1 MPSEN
6 VWGIKPQTFFKKTI
20 DKVANSWY
28 NNYRKKKREVMK
40 MTNEEKFQ
48 KGIVI
53 YKTEDDVVCE
63 LWGASTKHADVIYS
77 MNRDIENKLFHRCQ
91 FADNSD
97 HDIFQWLLY
106 IASIQ
111 TWKNTAREIVEIA
124 LAEWY

>member
-1 MPSEN
+1 MSGKN

-28 NNYRKKKREVMK
+28 NNYRKKKREVNK
-40 MTNEEKFQ
+40 MTNEEKFS

-77 MNRDIENKLFHRCQ
+77 MN
-91 FADNSD
+91 
-97 HDIFQWLLY
+97 
-106 IASIQ
+106 
-111 TWKNTAREIVEIA
+111 
-124 LAEWY
+124 

>member
-1 MPSEN
+1 
-6 VWGIKPQTFFKKTI
+6 
-20 DKVANSWY
+20 
-28 NNYRKKKREVMK
+28 

-77 MNRDIENKLFHRCQ
+77 MNRDIKNELFHRCE
-91 FADNSD
+91 FADSTD

-106 IASIQ
+106 VASRQ
-111 TWKNTAREIVEIA
+111 TWKHTAIRIVEIA
-124 LAEWY
+124 LNEWKEV